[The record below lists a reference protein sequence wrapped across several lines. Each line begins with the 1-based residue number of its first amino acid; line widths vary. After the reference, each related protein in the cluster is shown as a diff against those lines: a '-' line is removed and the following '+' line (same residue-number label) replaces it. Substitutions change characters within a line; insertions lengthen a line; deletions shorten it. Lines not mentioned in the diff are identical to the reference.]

1 MVFLCMA
8 QYSLRSLR
16 FILTS
21 VFAIAEQYNKVPLFR
36 KKLFMTSPFMIPRRR
51 KGHIFVKRDQAT
63 VKRGSIS
70 FFFFKSIQIYTRHKH
85 IGLCSAVTW
94 FQLLTKEIKKS
105 DKRKKNTINKQNAK
119 VQT

>member
-1 MVFLCMA
+1 MA

-70 FFFFKSIQIYTRHKH
+70 FFFLNPYKYIQGTNI
-85 IGLCSAVTW
+85 SAFAV
-94 FQLLTKEIKKS
+94 
-105 DKRKKNTINKQNAK
+105 R
-119 VQT
+119 